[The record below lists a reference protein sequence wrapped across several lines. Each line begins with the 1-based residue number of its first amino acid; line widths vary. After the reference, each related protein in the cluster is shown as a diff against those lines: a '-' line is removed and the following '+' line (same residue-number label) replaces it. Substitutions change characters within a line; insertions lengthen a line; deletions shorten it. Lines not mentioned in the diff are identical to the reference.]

1 MNALF
6 LRDFDAEQASAAQV
20 DGADEVTEE
29 AAEPLF
35 TFTEAEL
42 GKMLAD
48 ARAEGHLNGLNEGEA
63 AGRQSERQT
72 IEAEALEALQELQNR
87 IADFATEDARR
98 RSDMQQDI
106 IDLFLDVAER
116 IAPDF
121 LNAYSAELVQ
131 ARITEAAHLGVGQS
145 KLQIK
150 LAPETQAALAEPL
163 KVIDPTGEMLEV
175 ATDPDFKNGEARV
188 TWENGFLKYNL
199 DRVVSE
205 LLDGLREAS
214 SKMNPQPQKV

>member
-1 MNALF
+1 
-6 LRDFDAEQASAAQV
+6 
-20 DGADEVTEE
+20 
-29 AAEPLF
+29 
-35 TFTEAEL
+35 
-42 GKMLAD
+42 MLARHQHYLLLVEREGEL
-48 ARAEGHLNGLNEGEA
+48 AAAAVRRAERGVVEA
-63 AGRQSERQT
+63 VHVVLR
-72 IEAEALEALQELQNR
+72 
-87 IADFATEDARR
+87 
-98 RSDMQQDI
+98 
-106 IDLFLDVAER
+106 V
-116 IAPDF
+116 
-121 LNAYSAELVQ
+121 V
-131 ARITEAAHLGVGQS
+131 AHLGVGQS

>member
-6 LRDFDAEQASAAQV
+6 LRDFDAERATGAQV
-20 DGADEVTEE
+20 DTTTEHPE
-29 AAEPLF
+29 ETSEPLF

-42 GKMLAD
+42 GKMLAE
-48 ARAEGHLNGLNEGEA
+48 ARAEGHLQGLNEGEA

-121 LNAYSAELVQ
+121 LTAYSADLVQ
-131 ARITEAAHLGVGQS
+131 ARITEAVHLGAGHSTLKIQLS
-145 KLQIK
+145 
-150 LAPETQAALAEPL
+150 PETQAALSDPL
-163 KVIDPTGEMLEV
+163 KVIAPTGALLPV
-175 ATDPDFKNGEARV
+175 DTDADFKNGEAQV
-188 TWENGFLKYNL
+188 IWDNGFLKYNL

-205 LLDGLREAS
+205 LLDGLRDAS

>member
-6 LRDFDAEQASAAQV
+6 LRDFDAEQATASQV
-20 DGADEVTEE
+20 TDADEAAAET
-29 AAEPLF
+29 AEPLF

-48 ARAEGHLNGLNEGEA
+48 ARAEGHLQGLNEGEA

-98 RSDMQQDI
+98 RADMQQDI

-121 LNAYSAELVQ
+121 LKAYSADLVQ

-145 KLQIK
+145 KLQIQ
-150 LAPETQAALAEPL
+150 LAPETQAALTEPL
-163 KVIDPTGEMLEV
+163 KVIDPTGELLEV
-175 ATDPDFKNGEARV
+175 SADPDFKNGEARV

-205 LLDGLREAS
+205 LLDGLRDAS

>member
-6 LRDFDAEQASAAQV
+6 LRDFDAEQASVAQV

-175 ATDPDFKNGEARV
+175 TTDPDFKNGEARV

>member
-6 LRDFDAEQASAAQV
+6 LRDFDAEQASVAQV
-20 DGADEVTEE
+20 EGADEVTEE

-150 LAPETQAALAEPL
+150 LAPETQTALAEPL

-175 ATDPDFKNGEARV
+175 TTDPDFKNGEARV

>member
-6 LRDFDAEQASAAQV
+6 LRDFDAEQASVAQV
-20 DGADEVTEE
+20 DAPEDTVEE
-29 AAEPLF
+29 SSEPLF

-48 ARAEGHLNGLNEGEA
+48 ARAEGHLQGLTEGED

-98 RSDMQQDI
+98 RADMQQDI
-106 IDLFLDVAER
+106 VDLFLDVAER
-116 IAPDF
+116 VAPDF
-121 LNAYSAELVQ
+121 LKAYSADLVQ
-131 ARITEAAHLGVGQS
+131 ARIAEAAHLGVGQS
-145 KLQIK
+145 KLHIQ
-150 LAPETQAALAEPL
+150 LAPDTQAALTEPL
-163 KVIDPTGEMLEV
+163 KVIDPNGDMLEV
-175 ATDPDFKNGEARV
+175 TTEASFKNGEARV

-199 DRVVSE
+199 DRVVAE
-205 LLDGLREAS
+205 LLDGLRDAS

>member
-6 LRDFDAEQASAAQV
+6 LRDFDAEQATASQV
-20 DGADEVTEE
+20 ADADE
-29 AAEPLF
+29 AAAETTEPLF

-48 ARAEGHLNGLNEGEA
+48 ARAEGHLQGLNEGEA

-87 IADFATEDARR
+87 VADFATEDARR
-98 RSDMQQDI
+98 RADMQQDI

-116 IAPDF
+116 VAPDF
-121 LNAYSAELVQ
+121 LKAYSVELVQ

-145 KLQIK
+145 KLQIQ
-150 LAPETQAALAEPL
+150 LASETQAALTEPL

-175 ATDPDFKNGEARV
+175 SVDPDFKNGEARV
-188 TWENGFLKYNL
+188 TWDNGFLKYNL
-199 DRVVSE
+199 ARVVS
-205 LLDGLREAS
+205 
-214 SKMNPQPQKV
+214 

>member
-6 LRDFDAEQASAAQV
+6 LRDFDAEQASVAQV
-20 DGADEVTEE
+20 EGADEVTEE

-48 ARAEGHLNGLNEGEA
+48 TRAEGHLNGLNEGEA

-150 LAPETQAALAEPL
+150 LAPETQTALAEPL

-175 ATDPDFKNGEARV
+175 TTDPDFKNGEARV

>member
-20 DGADEVTEE
+20 EGTDEVTEE

-98 RSDMQQDI
+98 RSDMQHDI

-199 DRVVSE
+199 ARVVSE
-205 LLDGLREAS
+205 LLDGLRDAS